1 MKKFQ
6 KIACL
11 TAGLACMMNAI
22 SIPVLA
28 EGENYIYGTMNIPYA
43 DFYRAELENSNNA
56 YEVDAVS
63 SATNTKWSKNGEG
76 ELFEGSYGQANEDGS
91 GQILGVTYPVAITQE
106 DLETLADNNYNFQAL
121 DSQPEAYKIVTV
133 TDGKANF
140 SAVQDENPETFEA
153 TLKLNTAT
161 AWGDYQIDVETA
173 PENLGAIY
181 GAILKTQEGNAYAMR
196 HEQNIWRGEFAW
208 SSGIKTSEP
217 HGNMLDYENFESLMG
232 ETIEEIIY
240 IAKSGYYTTI
250 NDGLYIPIKFN
261 NTLEVESNTAGT
273 GITAL
278 TLENFPDDYDPEF
291 TIADN
296 FVITDNEVSYTDAL
310 AGSYTLNVSDK
321 NNKYASFSTSFILS
335 TEDLPITYDKE
346 LNKLVPADGFTEQD
360 ASNFI
365 KNLATVTI
373 NEKEYSASGRGSV
386 QIVQEDGTVDFTT
399 ENRGEAIF
407 DGSGNYNLTFTATGY
422 ANALTVALTAEA
434 PTEASTEVP
443 ATTTQSSTT
452 RTNSS
457 GTSSTTVRTATSN
470 NTSNNT
476 SSNASNNVS
485 NNASNNTS
493 NNNATTLDTG
503 SPKTGDKSAIPVAM
517 LALAGFS
524 AIFSKKKK

>member
-22 SIPVLA
+22 SVSAFA

-43 DFYRAELENSNNA
+43 DFYRAELETSNNA

-63 SATNTKWSKNGEG
+63 SATNSKWSKNGEG

-91 GQILGVTYPVAITQE
+91 GKILGVTYPVAITQE
-106 DLETLADNNYNFQAL
+106 DLETLADSNYDFQAL

-133 TDGKANF
+133 TDGKASF
-140 SAVQDENPETFEA
+140 SAVQDENTETFEA
-153 TLKLNTAT
+153 VLKLNTGT

-173 PENLGAIY
+173 PEDLGAIY

-208 SSGIKTSEP
+208 SSGIKTTEP
-217 HGNMLDYENFESLMG
+217 HGNILDYENFESLMG
-232 ETIEEIIY
+232 ETITEIVY
-240 IAKSGYYTTI
+240 IAKSGYYTTV
-250 NDGLYIPIKFN
+250 NDGLYIPIKFS
-261 NTLEVESNTAGT
+261 NTLEVEENTAGT

-278 TLENFPDDYDPEF
+278 TLENFPEDYDPEF

-296 FVITDNEVSYTDAL
+296 FVITDNEISYTDAL
-310 AGSYTLNVSDK
+310 AGSYTLNISDK

-335 TEDLPITYDKE
+335 TEDLPVTYDKE

-365 KNLATVTI
+365 KNLATVNL
-373 NEKEYSASGRGSV
+373 NENNYSASGRGSV
-386 QIVQEDGTVDFTT
+386 TIVQEDGSIDFTAN
-399 ENRGEAIF
+399 NRGEAIF

-422 ANALTVALTAEA
+422 VNPLSVTLTAEASTEA
-434 PTEASTEVP
+434 PTEAP
-443 ATTTQSSTT
+443 ATTTAQATTTARTTTTT

-457 GTSSTTVRTATSN
+457 GTSSTTART
-470 NTSNNT
+470 NT
-476 SSNASNNVS
+476 S

-493 NNNATTLDTG
+493 SNATNNVTTVETG

-517 LALAGFS
+517 LATAGLM
-524 AIFSKKKK
+524 AILSKKKK

>member
-11 TAGLACMMNAI
+11 MAGLTCMINTI
-22 SIPVLA
+22 SIPALA

-76 ELFEGSYGQANEDGS
+76 ELFEGSYGQANKDGS

-106 DLETLADNNYNFQAL
+106 DLEILADNNYNFQAL

-153 TLKLNTAT
+153 ILKLNTGT

-232 ETIEEIIY
+232 ETITEIIY
-240 IAKSGYYTTI
+240 IAKSGYYTTV
-250 NDGLYIPIKFN
+250 NEGLYIPIKFN
-261 NTLEVESNTAGT
+261 HTLEVANNIAGT
-273 GITAL
+273 GTTVL
-278 TLENFPDDYDPEF
+278 TLENFPDDYDPEI

-296 FVITDNEVSYTDAL
+296 FVIADNEISYTDAL
-310 AGSYTLNVSDK
+310 AGSYTLNISDK
-321 NNKYASFSTSFILS
+321 NNKYADFSTSFILS
-335 TEDLPITYDKE
+335 TEDLPVAYDKE
-346 LNKLVPADGFTEQD
+346 LNKLIPADGFTEQD

-365 KNLATVTI
+365 KNIATVNL
-373 NEKEYSASGRGSV
+373 NEKNYSASGKGSV
-386 QIVQEDGTVDFTT
+386 KIVQEDGTVDFTV

-407 DGSGNYNLTFTATGY
+407 DGSGNYNLIFTATGY

-434 PTEASTEVP
+434 PTEAPTEAP
-443 ATTTQSSTT
+443 ATTTQPTTTSKPTTTT

-457 GTSSTTVRTATSN
+457 GTSSTTVRNATANNTSN

-476 SSNASNNVS
+476 TNNS
-485 NNASNNTS
+485 
-493 NNNATTLDTG
+493 ATTLDTG

-517 LALAGFS
+517 LVTASLM
-524 AIFSKKKK
+524 AILSKKKK